1 MPLTR
6 SFPIDQG
13 FPTALDLRRLDA
25 GLIVRE
31 GILADPTTVAVA
43 GIAFGAGGFNVS
55 ARAFV
60 AALKRGGAA
69 YSLGYGVARLANDAA
84 GAAWTIPAAPVS
96 NSRIDLLWIRAT
108 DPAEGEATSGTDGPG
123 GVARAVPIFGVSSGT
138 AAPSPVAPAL
148 PAGAYLIATVTTP
161 SGAASIA
168 GSTIVQSYGFAQLSG
183 GTAYARTLALLPST
197 AVEGDRAVV
206 LATGAQY
213 SRTGGA
219 WLESAFSLRQTVRFT
234 SSGTFTKA
242 SYPWLRAIRVL
253 VVGGGGAGAGCGAF
267 ARSAGGGG
275 GGGATSERFDSN
287 IAAMPATVFVTV
299 GAGGAPGAVNTSGG
313 SGGTSAF
320 ELNTI
325 VVAFGGN
332 GGILPGQSAGEIGR
346 GGRGGDGSAGDIVYT
361 GQSGGL
367 GSSAPVFAFGGTGGS
382 SGFGIGGGGSQIS
395 PNDNGNAAVG
405 FGGGGSGGSNSSSAL
420 ARSGGAGAP
429 GVVILELFS

>member
-31 GILADPTTVAVA
+31 GILADPITVAPA

-55 ARAFV
+55 AQPFV
-60 AALKRGGAA
+60 AALKRGGAP

-123 GVARAVPIFGVSSGT
+123 GAPRAVPIFGVTSGT

-183 GTAYARTLALLPST
+183 GTIYARTLALLPST
-197 AVEGDRAVV
+197 AVEGDRAVALGSGV
-206 LATGAQY
+206 RYERA
-213 SRTGGA
+213 GGA
-219 WLESAFSLRQTVRFT
+219 WLPEGAVLAVADFTALAALPTGGRVVGDLAHVAEGAVYMSWTGTAWRQVTT
-234 SSGTFTKA
+234 ATFASTGARDTAYAKA
-242 SYPWLRAIRVL
+242 SAAYRVAGVRALDTSTAVESQRGASAWVL
-253 VVGGGGAGAGCGAF
+253 DDTGYTNATL
-267 ARSAGGGG
+267 SAGWTNFAPSPVGFRKIRDIVYIRGRASST
-275 GGGATSERFDSN
+275 GAN
-287 IAAMPATVFVTV
+287 ATAFTLPI
-299 GAGGAPGAVNTSGG
+299 GFRTDTQKIIFLEAGGAQTRYAVNTNGDVAQV
-313 SGGTSAF
+313 SA
-320 ELNTI
+320 
-325 VVAFGGN
+325 
-332 GGILPGQSAGEIGR
+332 
-346 GGRGGDGSAGDIVYT
+346 
-361 GQSGGL
+361 
-367 GSSAPVFAFGGTGGS
+367 SSQNNASF
-382 SGFGIGGGGSQIS
+382 
-395 PNDNGNAAVG
+395 DNIPPYPAA
-405 FGGGGSGGSNSSSAL
+405 
-420 ARSGGAGAP
+420 
-429 GVVILELFS
+429 